1 MILASGAFD
10 GLHAGHVAYLQA
22 AANVAPEDELVV
34 AIAPNL
40 YIRTQK
46 HREPRWEQVERAE
59 TVAAIRYVDRV
70 VTHPELSIAATIM
83 RLKPTVLVKGIDWLG
98 KLPRDV
104 TAACVGVGARVVF
117 VNTDGTHGAQVDWR
131 AIGESL

>member
-10 GLHAGHVAYLQA
+10 GLHAGHVAYLKA
-22 AANVAPEDELVV
+22 ASEVSTDELVV

-40 YIRTQK
+40 YIRTAKQ
-46 HREPRWEQVERAE
+46 REARWQQSERAD

-70 VTHPELSIAATIM
+70 VTHPELSIAETIT
-83 RLKPTVLVKGIDWLG
+83 RLRPKVVVKGIDWSG
-98 KLPRDV
+98 KLPMDV
-104 TAACVGVGARVVF
+104 TAACVKVGARVVF

>member
-40 YIRTQK
+40 YIRTAK
-46 HREPRWEQVERAE
+46 HRDARWEQDERAE
-59 TVAAIRYVDRV
+59 TVAAVRYVDRV
-70 VTHPELSIAATIM
+70 VTHPELSIAETIR
-83 RLKPTVLVKGIDWLG
+83 RLRPTIVVKGLDWIG
-98 KLPRDV
+98 KLPLDV
-104 TAACVGVGARVVF
+104 TAACVTVGARVVF
-117 VNTDGTHGAQVDWR
+117 VDAERTHSAQVDWR
-131 AIGESL
+131 RIGESL

>member
-10 GLHAGHVAYLQA
+10 GLHAGHVAYLKA
-22 AANVAPEDELVV
+22 ASEVSADELVV

-40 YIRTQK
+40 YIRNQK
-46 HREPRWEQVERAE
+46 HREPRWQQDERAE

-70 VTHPELSIAATIM
+70 VTHPELSIAETIT
-83 RLKPTVLVKGIDWLG
+83 RLRPRVVVKGIDWSG
-98 KLPRDV
+98 KLPMDV
-104 TAACVGVGARVVF
+104 TAACVKVGARVVF
-117 VNTDGTHGAQVDWR
+117 VHTDGTHGAQVDWR